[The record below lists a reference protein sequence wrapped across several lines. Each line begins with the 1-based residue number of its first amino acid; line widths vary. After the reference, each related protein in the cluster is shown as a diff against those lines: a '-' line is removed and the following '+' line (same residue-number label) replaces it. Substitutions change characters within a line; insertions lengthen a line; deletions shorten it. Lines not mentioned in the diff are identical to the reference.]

1 MSEVC
6 FNFFSMMNDCVK
18 YSKVNKRSKLPD
30 SKTKLPFQR
39 CYKQTFQNFSSK
51 HFNIYV

>member
-6 FNFFSMMNDCVK
+6 FKFFSTMNDCVK

-30 SKTKLPFQR
+30 SKTKLPF
-39 CYKQTFQNFSSK
+39 
-51 HFNIYV
+51 